1 MARWCVAVFVIL
13 AAFGAPPARG
23 QENKIESAI
32 NLIKILDRP
41 GHINLA
47 TVWDGNKY
55 VQCRTMDDRSLRC
68 ESAGTIM
75 QPSLEHVLTP
85 ERMSLLL
92 QQGWL
97 LDPNFGNYVR
107 TFAPETSA
115 HIVAHEVFS
124 ILTTAYDADPKLIE
138 IEMFSVANEPCPT
151 RNGATQNL
159 AGAISDAH
167 SLARFAL
174 HACAYTPQDNTP
186 ERKLG
191 PDATVADLIAL
202 YGPKFEAE
210 IERLRLNIH
219 RDDAFVYF
227 DTGLGYVQCAT
238 QLEPD
243 GFYCEAQSA
252 DSWPALAAVLTPD
265 RVAHLHDRGYSDPGR
280 APNYSKIYPA
290 DKTTDKALATEL
302 LTLLHDVYGY
312 YGASKLDVGTEE
324 R

>member
-1 MARWCVAVFVIL
+1 VLRSYI
-13 AAFGAPPARG
+13 AAFAVLAGFAAGPARG
-23 QENKIESAI
+23 QEDKIEAAI
-32 NLIKILDRP
+32 NLIRILDRP

-47 TVWDGNKY
+47 TVFDGNKY

-68 ESAGTIM
+68 EAAGTMM
-75 QPSLEHVLTP
+75 QPSLGHVLTP
-85 ERMSLLL
+85 DRVSRLL

-107 TFAPETSA
+107 TFAPEASA
-115 HIVAHEVFS
+115 DIVAHEVLG
-124 ILTTAYDADPKLIE
+124 ILTTAYDADPKFIE
-138 IEMFSVANEPCPT
+138 TETHSVANEPCPT

-174 HACAYTPQDNTP
+174 RACAYTPDNAP

-191 PDATVADLIAL
+191 PNATITDLIAL
-202 YGPKFEAE
+202 YGPRVEAE
-210 IERLRLNIH
+210 IERLRLNIQ

-238 QLEPD
+238 QMEPSA
-243 GFYCEAQSA
+243 FYCEAQSA
-252 DSWPALAAVLTPD
+252 DSWPALAAILTP
-265 RVAHLHDRGYSDPGR
+265 AKITYLHSKGYADPGR
-280 APNYSKIYPA
+280 APNYWKIYPA
-290 DKTTDKALATEL
+290 DQTTDKALAAEL
-302 LTLLHDVYGY
+302 LTLLHDLYGY
-312 YGASKLDVGTEE
+312 YGASELKVGTEE